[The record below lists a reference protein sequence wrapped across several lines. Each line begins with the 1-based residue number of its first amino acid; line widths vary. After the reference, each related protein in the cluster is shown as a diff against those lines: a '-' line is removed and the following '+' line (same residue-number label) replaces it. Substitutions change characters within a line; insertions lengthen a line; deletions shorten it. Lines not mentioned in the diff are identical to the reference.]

1 MTMQLVPSFR
11 EGGVRVVRGG
21 VHSSGP
27 VQWKMGMNDT
37 VRMKLVV
44 VMDWLYELK
53 VFNFDLKKLFLIGLV
68 LSILFYEFSNDLSMN
83 HI

>member
-11 EGGVRVVRGG
+11 EGGVRVVRVWE

-44 VMDWLYELK
+44 VMVWLYELK

-68 LSILFYEFSNDLSMN
+68 LSIFLYEFFYE
-83 HI
+83 